1 MMQLLLRA
9 HFSLCQS
16 STAGLSLPPL
26 PALSLS
32 LLLLCVVASCRPVNE
47 RMNGWISWLYCDGT
61 GREAVARV
69 QDKAGHRSIWA
80 GSRPYLV
87 RVPTVARPTSRPPR
101 TERLRLSGGAR
112 SWTRTLEQGI
122 D

>member
-1 MMQLLLRA
+1 
-9 HFSLCQS
+9 
-16 STAGLSLPPL
+16 
-26 PALSLS
+26 
-32 LLLLCVVASCRPVNE
+32 
-47 RMNGWISWLYCDGT
+47 MNGSAGFT
-61 GREAVARV
+61 ATGHNRGSQGQGGKEGGREAVARV

-87 RVPTVARPTSRPPR
+87 RVPPVARPTSRPPR
-101 TERLRLSGGAR
+101 TGRLRLSGGAR